1 MKKIGFTQRH
11 DNMFHTLKETT
22 LRTSGQTVYGEA
34 VITGHSMEDI
44 NEGDCLVIVGTEYTV
59 KGAAKRRDHKGT
71 FSDPS
76 MNINLFFEVK
86 TSFEKLIKQI

>member
-1 MKKIGFTQRH
+1 
-11 DNMFHTLKETT
+11 
-22 LRTSGQTVYGEA
+22 
-34 VITGHSMEDI
+34 MEDI

-59 KGAAKRRDHKGT
+59 KGDVKRRDHKGT

-76 MNINLFFEVK
+76 MNINSFFEVK